1 MKFSNKNAFTM
12 VELLAVISIIAILG
26 LIAIMSISKL
36 LSTTEE
42 KYYKEQEDLMIV
54 AGRDYFNDNL
64 SKRPQD
70 IGEEVCIA
78 LSTLYEN
85 KYIGQ
90 IKDYNK
96 KTCADDIE
104 SSGVCSKKISTK
116 KYSYYGYLK
125 CAGTNRIVSDAASP
139 VITFATDNPTSLTSS
154 DMSEYRFKYNISD
167 SENKIVSYRYI
178 VYDKQEVQLDSGW
191 KSINTSSF
199 DGVIDLSIFST
210 GNKKIE
216 IQTYNDKGK
225 MSTKVSNVITIGYH
239 SIDFIDHITFSVKD
253 KNGNVIGPD
262 YSSNIYKNDIYV
274 EIYGNYNGPLSTV
287 GISISV
293 IRYDPYTINDGEVIY
308 DYPHVTMKNGP
319 FKFYLPKVNNKLV
332 NYQIIV
338 NGADETLTFKNGKVS
353 KMYYIDNE
361 APSCTVSMDPDSG
374 WTNQN
379 VIMTGA
385 CNDGKGS
392 GCKQNTIIG
401 TYTDD
406 TSASQPFCSYRVVGA
421 VVDNVGNYTVCPVM
435 CYKKDS
441 VAPSKPV
448 ITNPNSGKTVS
459 IPYNITLSSSD
470 LLSGIAKWQVRK
482 GVTGQVVDINN
493 SASNTLIWK
502 PTVSDGVGNNTWY
515 FRACDNAGNCSDFS
529 NTNIRISN

>member
-1 MKFSNKNAFTM
+1 MEFSNKKAFTM

-26 LIAIMSISKL
+26 LIVITSISKL

-70 IGEEVCIA
+70 IGEEVCVS

-90 IKDYNK
+90 VKDYNK
-96 KTCADDIE
+96 KTCATDIE
-104 SSGVCSKKISTK
+104 SSGVCAKKTSTK

-125 CAGTNRIVSDAASP
+125 CAGTNRIENDTSSP
-139 VITFATDNPTSLTSS
+139 VITFAVDNPTSFDSS
-154 DMSEYRFKYNISD
+154 DMSDYKFKYNISD

-178 VYDKQEVQLDSGW
+178 VYDGQEVQLDSGW
-191 KSINTSSF
+191 KAINTSSF
-199 DGVIDLSIFST
+199 DGVVDFST
-210 GNKKIE
+210 FNVGYKKVE

-225 MSTKVSNVITIGYH
+225 MSTKISGVIRIGYH
-239 SIDFIDHITFSVKD
+239 SINFKDIITFSINDKD
-253 KNGNVIGPD
+253 GNAIDPA
-262 YSSNIYKNDIYV
+262 YSSNIYKDDIYV
-274 EIYGNYNGPLSTV
+274 EIFGDRDGPFSTT
-287 GISISV
+287 GMSISV
-293 IRYDPYTINDGEVIY
+293 IRYDPYNMDNSEVIY
-308 DYPHVTMKNGP
+308 DYPHVRIKNGP
-319 FKFYLPKVNNKLV
+319 FRFHLPKVNNKLIS
-332 NYQIIV
+332 YQIIV
-338 NGADETLTFKNGKVS
+338 NGTDETLTFRDGRVS
-353 KMYYIDNE
+353 NMYYIDNE
-361 APSCTVSMDPDSG
+361 APTCTVSMEPASG

-379 VIMTGA
+379 VIITGT
-385 CNDGKGS
+385 CKDGKGS

-401 TYTDD
+401 TYTED

-459 IPYNITLSSSD
+459 APYNITLSSSD
-470 LLSGIAKWQVRK
+470 LLSNIAKWQVRK
-482 GVTGQVVDINN
+482 GTTGQIVDVSN
-493 SASNTLIWK
+493 SATNTLVWK
-502 PTVSDGVGNNTWY
+502 PTVSEGVGNNTWY